1 MKKYLLLLTISISL
15 ALIGYASHLLYP
27 SKVLSDRVDA
37 AAFSISAPFVA
48 RLDDYGDLLSPDF
61 KKITAEEALEKVLPT
76 TSVTE
81 QKILDA
87 LGVSLAL
94 GLQRKGGEETTAP
107 ENLDKTGL
115 ATLLERSPGA
125 SDSTEK
131 LDTDPFLRYQAAM
144 ALFQEVRLLND
155 QIKAAA
161 LWNGM
166 KAYIIRLQFNVV
178 PFARSRPYDLYATV
192 SFFPS
197 TKTDGSKGTSK
208 REENKGI
215 RILPLLVTDN
225 LETESAS
232 RSLDTIRQLSLAVNA
247 LWSGETLG
255 GGLTKKQ
262 QQIDDIFA
270 KDTNSLLTI
279 GQVSA
284 NTARVRIGA
293 ARQASSRY
301 AMIPRNHHV
310 TLLMMVPEKMA
321 EVDENKEDKNDV
333 LVLAKWHLRDAET
346 GERLEDHEERDVY
359 DVVEEYLK
367 EPGRI
372 SSEDCKKEIE
382 LKPGRVEDLLLGI
395 YKGQLET
402 FTSAL
407 NGTTTAPKGTEC
419 FDKRKTRNIW
429 FDIAELIQRTNTA
442 GATIELPEDEKP
454 VDAPSQFPPAQA
466 VVIEDDG
473 KRAQIKLNGAR
484 NIRVGDLR
492 ATLLYNNNTFVASQV
507 SFPPGNNGAMTLAFP
522 SMRVWQSDKS
532 GSGNA
537 KLSFCNYSEKEGDI
551 PKCDEGKDKTIN
563 LKLYY
568 PKSDKPAEQEF
579 DPVSVSLIPASR
591 RIMADKGEGA
601 ISFQVKLENKKGGKK
616 QAAKAAEI
624 MVDGGEIVEVKA
636 DGKKISE
643 KLNKFTVSSDSIVN
657 LSLRNLTP
665 GGELTITAVA
675 REAKGKKKSGGA
687 GQKTQDTLRIHVVA
701 ASS

>member
-1 MKKYLLLLTISISL
+1 MKKSFLLLTISVSL
-15 ALIGYASHLLYP
+15 TLIGCASHSPYKP
-27 SKVLSDRVDA
+27 SRVTDRVDA

-94 GLQRKGGEETTAP
+94 GLQRKGGEEATVP
-107 ENLDKTGL
+107 ENLDTTGL

-144 ALFQEVRLLND
+144 ALFQEVRLLNN

-161 LWNGM
+161 LRKGM
-166 KAYIIRLQFNVV
+166 KAYIVRLQFNVV
-178 PFARSRPYDLYATV
+178 PFARNRPYDLYATV

-197 TKTDGSKGTSK
+197 TKTDGSEGTSK

-255 GGLTKKQ
+255 GGLTRKQ

-310 TLLMMVPEKMA
+310 TLLMMVPNEVEK
-321 EVDENKEDKNDV
+321 DKNKEDKSEDKNDV

-367 EPGRI
+367 EPGRRI
-372 SSEDCKKEIE
+372 STSTNCEGNLKSKPKNRKEDT
-382 LKPGRVEDLLLGI
+382 VFNLLLGI

-407 NGTTTAPKGTEC
+407 SETGC
-419 FDKRKTRNIW
+419 FDKRKTRNMW
-429 FDIAELIQRTNTA
+429 LDIADLIQRTNTA
-442 GATIELPEDEKP
+442 GATIELPVDKKP
-454 VDAPSQFPPAQA
+454 ANTPSQFPPTQA

-507 SFPPGNNGAMTLAFP
+507 SFPPGNNGVMTLAFP
-522 SMRVWQSDKS
+522 SMRVWCYVPPYSRETDPTYFRRDKS
-532 GSGNA
+532 
-537 KLSFCNYSEKEGDI
+537 
-551 PKCDEGKDKTIN
+551 
-563 LKLYY
+563 
-568 PKSDKPAEQEF
+568 
-579 DPVSVSLIPASR
+579 
-591 RIMADKGEGA
+591 
-601 ISFQVKLENKKGGKK
+601 
-616 QAAKAAEI
+616 
-624 MVDGGEIVEVKA
+624 
-636 DGKKISE
+636 
-643 KLNKFTVSSDSIVN
+643 
-657 LSLRNLTP
+657 
-665 GGELTITAVA
+665 
-675 REAKGKKKSGGA
+675 
-687 GQKTQDTLRIHVVA
+687 
-701 ASS
+701 